1 MRSTARVVAVCL
13 LVGLLALSACTR
25 KSTANK
31 KLGTDS
37 GSGTTAPASGAAAA
51 SSPDFGSLTN
61 VCGPNKT
68 GKTLTATDRGVTA
81 DSIKLTTVSDPGFVG
96 RPGLNQELFDA
107 STVFTKWCN
116 SFGGINGRK
125 IIDNQRDAAIVNYKA
140 KVLEACQGDFSM
152 VGGGAVFDDT
162 GQQARLNCL
171 LPDIPAYVVSPQ
183 ARGAELVVQ
192 PLPNA
197 LDNLNIGADRYVTA
211 KYPGTTSS
219 VGYLTAN
226 VPSTVVV
233 QKQFEEGGAQIGWK
247 TVYSQQY
254 NANGET
260 TWVPFAQSMK
270 SKNVQGLVFVG
281 EAANLAKLEQA
292 FQSLSYYPKWISVS
306 ANFYDKQLITL
317 GGGALKNTYVQVLK
331 VPFFDAAQ
339 SPAMTK
345 YLSLFRTYLPKGKA
359 QAVLGVDS
367 FSAWLLFAKAAT
379 KCGADLTRKCMYDN
393 AASVSA
399 WDGGGLTAPANPAK
413 GKAPICYTMVQAT
426 PAGFVA
432 VDVKPNLGVF
442 NCNPTNRVELHGNYG
457 QGATLASVGKSMS
470 DLP

>member
-1 MRSTARVVAVCL
+1 MLVSLLSVCSS
-13 LVGLLALSACTR
+13 ACSRCSACTR

-81 DSIKLTTVSDPGFVG
+81 DSIKVTTVSDPGFVG

-116 SFGGINGRK
+116 SLGGINGRK
-125 IIDNQRDAAIVNYKA
+125 IIDNQRDAALVNFKA
-140 KVLEACQGDFSM
+140 KVLEACQSDFSM

-171 LPDIPAYVVSPQ
+171 LPDLPGYVVSPQ
-183 ARGAELVVQ
+183 ARGADLLVQ
-192 PLPNA
+192 AIPNA
-197 LDNLNIGADRYVTA
+197 LDNLNIGASRWVTA
-211 KYPGTTSS
+211 NFPGTTSS

-233 QKQFEEGGAQIGWK
+233 QKQFQEAGAQIGWK

-281 EAANLAKLEQA
+281 EPANLAKLEQA

-306 ANFYDKQLITL
+306 ANFYDKQFITL
-317 GGGALKNTYVQVLK
+317 GGGALKNTYVQVLN
-331 VPFFDAAQ
+331 VPFFDAGAVAGHDQ
-339 SPAMTK
+339 VPVALPDVPAEGQGAGRARRR
-345 YLSLFRTYLPKGKA
+345 L
-359 QAVLGVDS
+359 VLGVAALRPGRRR
-367 FSAWLLFAKAAT
+367 SAGRTSRASACTTTPRPSRPGTAA
-379 KCGADLTRKCMYDN
+379 GSR
-393 AASVSA
+393 
-399 WDGGGLTAPANPAK
+399 PP
-413 GKAPICYTMVQAT
+413 AT
-426 PAGFVA
+426 P
-432 VDVKPNLGVF
+432 PS
-442 NCNPTNRVELHGNYG
+442 RRRRS
-457 QGATLASVGKSMS
+457 ATRWCRPRPRASSPS
-470 DLP
+470 T

>member
-13 LVGLLALSACTR
+13 LVGLVGLSACSRSSNGNKTLG
-25 KSTANK
+25 ANN
-31 KLGTDS
+31 S
-37 GSGTTAPASGAAAA
+37 SGTTAPTGVNSETN
-51 SSPDFGSLTN
+51 PDFGTLKN

-68 GKTLTATDRGVTA
+68 GKTLTSTDRGVTA
-81 DSIKLTTVSDPGFVG
+81 NSIKITTISDPGFVG

-116 SFGGINGRK
+116 ALGGINGRK

-140 KVLEACQGDFSM
+140 KVLEGCQTDFSM
-152 VGGGAVFDDT
+152 VGGGGVFDDT

-171 LPDIPAYVVSPQ
+171 LPDLPGYVVSPQ
-183 ARGAELVVQ
+183 ARGADLLVQ
-192 PLPNA
+192 ALPNA
-197 LDNLNIGADRYVTA
+197 LDNINIGGSRYVTA
-211 KYPGTTSS
+211 TFPGTTSQ

-233 QKQFEEGGAQIGWK
+233 QRQFEEGGQQIGWK

-254 NANGET
+254 NATGET
-260 TWVPFAQSMK
+260 SWVPFAQAMK
-270 SKNVQGLVFVG
+270 TKNVQGLVFVG

-306 ANFYDKQLITL
+306 ANFYDKQLIAL
-317 GGGALKNTYVQVLK
+317 GGGALKSTYVQVLN
-331 VPFFDAAQ
+331 VPFFDAAK

-345 YLSLFRTYLPKGKA
+345 YLSLFQTYLPHGKA

-367 FSAWLLFAKAAT
+367 FSAWLLFANAAT
-379 KCGADLTRKCMYDN
+379 KCGADLTRKCMYNN
-393 AASVSA
+393 AASVSM
-399 WDGGGLTAPANPAK
+399 WDGGGLTAPANPAQ
-413 GKAPICYTMVQAT
+413 GQAPICYTVVQAT
-426 PAGFVA
+426 PSGFVK
-432 VDVKPNLGVF
+432 VDVKPNVGVF
-442 NCNPTNRVELHGNYG
+442 NCNPKNRVDLHGNYG
-457 QGATLASVGKSMS
+457 QGATLASVGKSLN